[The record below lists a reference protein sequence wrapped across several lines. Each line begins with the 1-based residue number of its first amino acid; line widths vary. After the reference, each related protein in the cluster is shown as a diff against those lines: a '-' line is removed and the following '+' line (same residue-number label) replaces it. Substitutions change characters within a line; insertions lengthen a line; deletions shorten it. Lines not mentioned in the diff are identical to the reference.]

1 MCTSNNIEGLN
12 ITPVNQDNG
21 KTPATNV
28 AEGGAGNLWT
38 APTDRP
44 VPPPRSIPTATPTQV
59 NEMASTIQKTGQEI
73 TYGAPAAEFGA
84 GTTPTGG
91 GGTAALGSAV
101 PLVKEGA
108 ELAAGETTG
117 EAVKA
122 AGEASKA
129 MSNVAFGVGAALIL
143 LDANNAKKSAKGQ
156 AANIKAN
163 LASQVAIA
171 KNREGLENLQLRDT
185 LDQIN
190 TKALKTRSSFQAA
203 KGENLGGA
211 TYNAMLADFRRN
223 ELNMRERVVDQ
234 VTQNRIQV
242 RENIMVT
249 YSQALRDI
257 DQLNDS
263 VPSYAEVALK
273 LALTAVSAYAT
284 GGASLA
290 AGVGAAMV

>member
-28 AEGGAGNLWT
+28 AEGGAGNLWIT
-38 APTDRP
+38 PAPTP
-44 VPPPRSIPTATPTQV
+44 TPTATPAQV
-59 NEMASTIQKTGQEI
+59 NEMASIATLQGYNSTGSQA
-73 TYGAPAAEFGA
+73 YANAMPAVAP
-84 GTTPTGG
+84 PTGG
-91 GGTAALGSAV
+91 GGAAALGAAV
-101 PLVKEGA
+101 PMVGGLT

-122 AGEASKA
+122 AGEASKT

-163 LASQVAIA
+163 LASQIAIA